1 MNFLAARNKTISV
14 AWKYISKALKYIL
27 VPLKY
32 ISKPLKKFLSPG
44 RRKCRN
50 GETNLSLRG
59 KKLHIFYFNIGRFCF

>member
-50 GETNLSLRG
+50 GETNLSLRRLE
-59 KKLHIFYFNIGRFCF
+59 LHIFYFNIGKFLF